1 MLKKSKIK
9 SHWRHSYTTPEIQCR
24 QHWRLGR
31 RQRRGSSGLSVRPSA
46 VHRPP
51 SICPS
56 VSLSVRHPSVC
67 PSDRMGYWDQTT
79 KEQQNVHTFDCRMRK
94 CKRCTYIRVCKCDRR
109 SYFTAL
115 SRNLRP
121 LFFFL
126 FAFHVGSDPPECVC
140 KSQNFRLITIC
151 IWFA

>member
-1 MLKKSKIK
+1 MRRERKCWRKAKSKAIEGILTPRRK
-9 SHWRHSYTTPEIQCR
+9 SNVDSIGDWGVDNAVEAAACP
-24 QHWRLGR
+24 
-31 RQRRGSSGLSVRPSA
+31 SVR
-46 VHRPP
+46 RPP

-121 LFFFL
+121 LFFFFL
-126 FAFHVGSDPPECVC
+126 PFMWGPTPQSVC
-140 KSQNFRLITIC
+140 ANHKTFV
-151 IWFA
+151 